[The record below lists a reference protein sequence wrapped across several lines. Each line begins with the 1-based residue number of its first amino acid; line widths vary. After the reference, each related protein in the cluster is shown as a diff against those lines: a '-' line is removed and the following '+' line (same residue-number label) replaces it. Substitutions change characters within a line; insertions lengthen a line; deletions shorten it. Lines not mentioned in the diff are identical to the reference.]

1 MDFSVVGQKI
11 KELRKNVGLSQEE
24 LAEGICTQAQIS
36 KIERGDVFPY
46 ASTLFLISRK
56 LGVDVNYFFDIG
68 MTPRLDYVLEVGRQ
82 LQLARRNM
90 NYQEM
95 EEIVRSEE
103 ENPLF
108 FNNNRNLQILKWH
121 KGIYQYELNKD
132 IKTAEETLRNSI
144 DLTHT
149 TDKIWTEREIEILL
163 TLGVMYFEEGML
175 KKSLE
180 VYEEVKSHVETIP
193 YLSDHTIKTRL
204 YYNIARALTRLG
216 EIKQSNNY
224 CKSAIEWCIYKD
236 NMYLLGELHYHI
248 GYNYE
253 LEEEYSKAIKNMEK
267 ALIVFE
273 LQGDDKFIKY
283 IQKKILEIEEA
294 KNQKI

>member
-1 MDFSVVGQKI
+1 MDFSIVGQKI
-11 KELRKNVGLSQEE
+11 KELRKNIGLSQEE

-36 KIERGDVFPY
+36 KIEKGDVFPY

-82 LQLARRNM
+82 LQIARRNM
-90 NYQEM
+90 DYTEM
-95 EEIVRSEE
+95 REVVTAEE

-108 FNNNRNLQILKWH
+108 FNNNRNLQLLKWH
-121 KGIYQYELNKD
+121 KGIYQFELDKD
-132 IKTAEETLRNSI
+132 LEKAEKTLRKSI
-144 DLTHT
+144 ALTHT

-163 TLGVMYFEEGML
+163 TIGVMYFEEGIFE
-175 KKSLE
+175 KALE
-180 VYEEVKSHVETIP
+180 VYQEVKAHIVALPHLTD
-193 YLSDHTIKTRL
+193 YTIKTRL
-204 YYNIARALTRLG
+204 YYNIARVLTRL
-216 EIKQSNNY
+216 EAIDQSTKY
-224 CKSAIEWCIYKD
+224 CKDAIDWCILKD

-253 LEEEYSKAIKNMEK
+253 LQGKLEEAQKYMQK

-273 LQGDDKFIKY
+273 LQGDDKFIQY
-283 IQKKILEIEEA
+283 IRRKIEKLTV
-294 KNQKI
+294 

>member
-1 MDFSVVGQKI
+1 MDFGIVGQKI
-11 KELRKNVGLSQEE
+11 KELRKNIGLSQEE

-36 KIERGDVFPY
+36 KIEKGDVFPY

-82 LQLARRNM
+82 LQIARRNM
-90 NYQEM
+90 DYKEM
-95 EEIVRSEE
+95 REVVTAEE

-108 FNNNRNLQILKWH
+108 FNNNRNLQLLKWH
-121 KGIYQYELNKD
+121 KGIFQFELDKD
-132 IKTAEETLRNSI
+132 LEKAEETLRKSI
-144 DLTHT
+144 TLTHT

-163 TLGVMYFEEGML
+163 TIGVMYFEEGIF
-175 KKSLE
+175 KGALE
-180 VYEEVKSHVETIP
+180 IYQEVKSHIQALPHLTD
-193 YLSDHTIKTRL
+193 YTIKTRL
-204 YYNIARALTRLG
+204 YYNIARVLTRLE
-216 EIKQSNNY
+216 EIDQSTKY
-224 CKSAIEWCIYKD
+224 CKDAIDWCILKD

-253 LEEEYSKAIKNMEK
+253 LQGKLEDAERFMQK

-273 LQGDDKFIKY
+273 LQGDDKFIQY
-283 IQKKILEIEEA
+283 IRRKIEKLTD
-294 KNQKI
+294 

>member
-11 KELRKNVGLSQEE
+11 KELRKNIGLSQEE

-36 KIERGDVFPY
+36 KIEKGDVFPY

-68 MTPRLDYVLEVGRQ
+68 MTPRLDYVQEVSKQ
-82 LQLARRNM
+82 LQIARRSM
-90 NYQEM
+90 NYKEM
-95 EEIVRSEE
+95 KEIVTAEE

-108 FNNNRNLQILKWH
+108 FNNNRNLQLLQWH
-121 KGIYQYELNKD
+121 KGIYQYELNKNVG
-132 IKTAEETLRNSI
+132 KAEEILREAIS
-144 DLTHT
+144 LSHT

-163 TLGVMYFEEGML
+163 TIGVMYSEEGDW
-175 KKSLE
+175 KKALE
-180 VYEEVKSHVETIP
+180 IYQEVKTHILALPNLHDFT
-193 YLSDHTIKTRL
+193 LRTRL
-204 YYNIARALTRLG
+204 YYNIARVLTRLKNF
-216 EIKQSNNY
+216 EESIQY
-224 CKSAIEWCIYKD
+224 CNEAIDWCVLKD

-253 LEEEYSKAIKNMEK
+253 LQGIINEAQKYMQK

-273 LQGDDKFIKY
+273 LQGDDKFIQF
-283 IQKKILEIEEA
+283 IRRKIE
-294 KNQKI
+294 NFTQ

>member
-1 MDFSVVGQKI
+1 MDFSIVGQKI
-11 KELRKNVGLSQEE
+11 KELRKNIGLSQEE

-36 KIERGDVFPY
+36 KIEKGDVFPY

-82 LQLARRNM
+82 LQIARRNM
-90 NYQEM
+90 DYKEM
-95 EEIVRSEE
+95 REVVTAEE

-108 FNNNRNLQILKWH
+108 FNNNRNLQLLKWH
-121 KGIYQYELNKD
+121 KGIYQFELDKD
-132 IKTAEETLRNSI
+132 LEKAENTLRKSI
-144 DLTHT
+144 TLTHT

-163 TLGVMYFEEGML
+163 TIGVMYFEEGIFERA
-175 KKSLE
+175 SE
-180 VYEEVKSHVETIP
+180 IYQEVKSHIEALPHLTD
-193 YLSDHTIKTRL
+193 YTIKTRL
-204 YYNIARALTRLG
+204 YYNIARVLTRLSD
-216 EIKQSNNY
+216 IDQSTKY
-224 CKSAIEWCIYKD
+224 CKDAIDWCILKD

-253 LEEEYSKAIKNMEK
+253 LQGKVAEAEKYMQK

-273 LQGDDKFIKY
+273 LQGDDKFIQY
-283 IQKKILEIEEA
+283 IRRKIEKLTI
-294 KNQKI
+294 

>member
-1 MDFSVVGQKI
+1 MDFSIVGQKI
-11 KELRKNVGLSQEE
+11 KELRKNIGLSQEE

-36 KIERGDVFPY
+36 KIEKGDVFPY

-82 LQLARRNM
+82 LQIARRNM
-90 NYQEM
+90 DYKEM
-95 EEIVRSEE
+95 KEVVTAEE

-108 FNNNRNLQILKWH
+108 FNNNRNLQLLKWH
-121 KGIYQYELNKD
+121 KGIYQFELDKD
-132 IKTAEETLRNSI
+132 LEKAEATLRKSI
-144 DLTHT
+144 SLTHT

-163 TLGVMYFEEGML
+163 TIGVMYFEEGIFERA
-175 KKSLE
+175 SE
-180 VYEEVKSHVETIP
+180 IYQEVKSHIEALPHLTD
-193 YLSDHTIKTRL
+193 YTIKTRL
-204 YYNIARALTRLG
+204 YYNIARVLTRLG
-216 EIKQSNNY
+216 DIDQSTKY
-224 CKSAIEWCIYKD
+224 CKDAIDWCILKD

-253 LEEEYSKAIKNMEK
+253 LQGKLAEAEKYMQK

-273 LQGDDKFIKY
+273 LQGDDKFIQY
-283 IQKKILEIEEA
+283 IRRKIEKLTI
-294 KNQKI
+294 

>member
-1 MDFSVVGQKI
+1 MDFSIVGQKI
-11 KELRKNVGLSQEE
+11 KELRKNIGLSQEE

-36 KIERGDVFPY
+36 KIEKGDVFPY

-82 LQLARRNM
+82 LQIARRNM
-90 NYQEM
+90 DYTEM
-95 EEIVRSEE
+95 REVVTAEE

-108 FNNNRNLQILKWH
+108 FNNNRNLQLLKWH
-121 KGIYQYELNKD
+121 KGIYQFELDKD
-132 IKTAEETLRNSI
+132 LEKAEKTLRKSI
-144 DLTHT
+144 SLTHT

-163 TLGVMYFEEGML
+163 TIGVMYFEEGIFE
-175 KKSLE
+175 KALE
-180 VYEEVKSHVETIP
+180 VYQEVKAHIEALPHLTD
-193 YLSDHTIKTRL
+193 YTIKTRL
-204 YYNIARALTRLG
+204 YYNIARVLTRLE
-216 EIKQSNNY
+216 EINQSTKY
-224 CKSAIEWCIYKD
+224 CKDAIDWCILKD

-253 LEEEYSKAIKNMEK
+253 LQGKLEDAQKYMQK

-273 LQGDDKFIKY
+273 LQGDDKFIQY
-283 IQKKILEIEEA
+283 IRHKIEKLTV
-294 KNQKI
+294 

>member
-11 KELRKNVGLSQEE
+11 KELRKNIGLSQEE

-36 KIERGDVFPY
+36 KIEKGDVFPY

-68 MTPRLDYVLEVGRQ
+68 MTPRLDYVQEVSKQ
-82 LQLARRNM
+82 LQIARRSM
-90 NYQEM
+90 NYKEM
-95 EEIVRSEE
+95 KEIVTAEE

-108 FNNNRNLQILKWH
+108 FNNNRNLQLLQWH
-121 KGIYQYELNKD
+121 KGIYQYELNKNVQ
-132 IKTAEETLRNSI
+132 KAEEILREAIS
-144 DLTHT
+144 LSHT

-163 TLGVMYFEEGML
+163 TIGVMYSEEGDW
-175 KKSLE
+175 KKALE
-180 VYEEVKSHVETIP
+180 IYQEVKTHILALPNLHDFT
-193 YLSDHTIKTRL
+193 LRTRL
-204 YYNIARALTRLG
+204 YYNIARVLTRLKNFD
-216 EIKQSNNY
+216 ESIQY
-224 CKSAIEWCIYKD
+224 CNEAIDWCVLKD

-253 LEEEYSKAIKNMEK
+253 LQGIKDAQKYMQK

-273 LQGDDKFIKY
+273 LQGDDKFIQF
-283 IQKKILEIEEA
+283 IRRKIENFTPIRE
-294 KNQKI
+294 

>member
-1 MDFSVVGQKI
+1 MDFSIVGQKI
-11 KELRKNVGLSQEE
+11 KELRKNIGLSQEE

-36 KIERGDVFPY
+36 KIEKGDVFPY

-82 LQLARRNM
+82 LQIARRNM
-90 NYQEM
+90 DYKEM
-95 EEIVRSEE
+95 REVVTAEE

-108 FNNNRNLQILKWH
+108 FNNNRNLQLLKWH
-121 KGIYQYELNKD
+121 KGIYQFELDKD
-132 IKTAEETLRNSI
+132 LEKAEKTLRKSI
-144 DLTHT
+144 TLTHT

-163 TLGVMYFEEGML
+163 TIGVMYFEEGIFERA
-175 KKSLE
+175 SE
-180 VYEEVKSHVETIP
+180 IYQEVKSHIEALPHLTD
-193 YLSDHTIKTRL
+193 YTIKTRL
-204 YYNIARALTRLG
+204 YYNIARVLTRLSD
-216 EIKQSNNY
+216 IDQSTKY
-224 CKSAIEWCIYKD
+224 CKDAIDWCILKD

-253 LEEEYSKAIKNMEK
+253 LQGKLAEAEKYMQK

-273 LQGDDKFIKY
+273 LQGDDKFIQY
-283 IQKKILEIEEA
+283 IRRKIEKLTI
-294 KNQKI
+294 

>member
-11 KELRKNVGLSQEE
+11 KELRKNIGLSQEE

-36 KIERGDVFPY
+36 KIEKGDVFPY

-68 MTPRLDYVLEVGRQ
+68 MTPRLDYVQEVSKQ
-82 LQLARRNM
+82 LQIARRSM
-90 NYQEM
+90 NYKEM
-95 EEIVRSEE
+95 KEIVTAEE

-108 FNNNRNLQILKWH
+108 FNNNRNLQLLQWH
-121 KGIYQYELNKD
+121 KGIYQYELNKNVE
-132 IKTAEETLRNSI
+132 KAEEILREAIS
-144 DLTHT
+144 LSHT

-163 TLGVMYFEEGML
+163 TIGVMYSEEGDW
-175 KKSLE
+175 KKALE
-180 VYEEVKSHVETIP
+180 IYQEVKTHILALPNLHDFT
-193 YLSDHTIKTRL
+193 LRTRL
-204 YYNIARALTRLG
+204 YYNIARVLTRLKNFD
-216 EIKQSNNY
+216 ESIQY
-224 CKSAIEWCIYKD
+224 CNEAIDWCVLKD

-253 LEEEYSKAIKNMEK
+253 LQGILKDAQKYMQK

-273 LQGDDKFIKY
+273 LQGDDKFIQF
-283 IQKKILEIEEA
+283 IRSKIENFTPIRE
-294 KNQKI
+294 